1 MAAANFHRW
10 DDVPQF
16 EVTPQIGRRAISGEK
31 AMVTQFHLAKGAVV
45 AQHNHPHEQILIIV
59 SGVIEFESAGDERIL
74 RPGDVVHVPS
84 NVPHGGTMME
94 DTVTYEIFS
103 PPRQEFLTD

>member
-1 MAAANFHRW
+1 MAVANFYKW
-10 DDVPQF
+10 DDVPRV

-31 AMVTQFHLAKGAVV
+31 AMVTQFHLAKAAVV

-59 SGVIEFESAGDERIL
+59 SGVIEFESAGDRRIL
-74 RPGDVVHVPS
+74 RPGDVAHVPS
-84 NVPHGGTMME
+84 NVPHGGMMLE